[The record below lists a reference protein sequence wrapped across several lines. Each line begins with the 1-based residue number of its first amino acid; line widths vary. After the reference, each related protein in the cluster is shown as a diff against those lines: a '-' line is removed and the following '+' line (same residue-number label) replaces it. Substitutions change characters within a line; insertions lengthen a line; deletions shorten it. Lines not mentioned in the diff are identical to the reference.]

1 MADIA
6 YLILQQVMIAAQG
19 PDSLLKKAV
28 GADWKGKVSPIIYL
42 IGTAAAFRSPAL
54 AQGLYL
60 LVALLWFVP
69 DRRIE
74 HVLVRK

>member
-1 MADIA
+1 MNSSRIE
-6 YLILQQVMIAAQG
+6 
-19 PDSLLKKAV
+19 
-28 GADWKGKVSPIIYL
+28 
-42 IGTAAAFRSPAL
+42 AFSDV

-74 HVLVRK
+74 GVLARE

>member
-1 MADIA
+1 
-6 YLILQQVMIAAQG
+6 
-19 PDSLLKKAV
+19 
-28 GADWKGKVSPIIYL
+28 L

-74 HVLVRK
+74 HVLIRK

>member
-1 MADIA
+1 LA
-6 YLILQQVMIAAQG
+6 LIVSHHHGLDWGESSGSGALG
-19 PDSLLKKAV
+19 AV
-28 GADWKGKVSPIIYL
+28 
-42 IGTAAAFRSPAL
+42 L

-74 HVLVRK
+74 HALVRK